1 VAQLFSLGHST
12 RNTQQN
18 KNMPE
23 DTEDNTAEI
32 EQAALQASEYKAALK
47 KARKRGKVCM
57 WLGFG
62 ISLCGAVAS
71 IPIVIIVG
79 VLVTLY
85 GCMNYVEGKG
95 YSGLVSGLLG
105 MLGLLSLLGF
115 AILACLPDV
124 DKSFDQ
130 KMTELQKAKLTKKT
144 EGKAK
149 DVVTAVAVIVVIVVF
164 YLMYRIMK

>member
-1 VAQLFSLGHST
+1 
-12 RNTQQN
+12 
-18 KNMPE
+18 MPE
-23 DTEDNTAEI
+23 NTEDNTAEI

-47 KARKRGKVCM
+47 KARKRGKICM

-62 ISLCGAVAS
+62 VCVFGVFA
-71 IPIVIIVG
+71 PIAAPPPAGGDSGFMVWRIITLVG

-95 YSGLVSGLLG
+95 YPRLVSGFLG
-105 MLGLLSLLGF
+105 MLGLLSLIGF

-130 KMTELQKAKLTKKT
+130 KMAELQKSKIAKKT

-149 DVVTAVAVIVVIVVF
+149 DVVTVIAVIVVIVVF